1 VPGDSP
7 QVIEIEG
14 SPAKLLGLL
23 GLGVLMTALSAAIA
37 IPLLPDFR
45 PNVIQQFVCYFGA
58 IFFGACTVVIAWR
71 LVTASGAVVTITPQ
85 GIRDT
90 RVAAEFIPWRA
101 VRKIHTWQFH
111 RQKIMVLAIDPAVE
125 RQLTLTK
132 AARWSRGAN
141 RALGAD
147 GLCITAQGLKI
158 DYQTLFD
165 ISQNHI
171 RLAQRA

>member
-23 GLGVLMTALSAAIA
+23 GLGVLMTALSAAVA
-37 IPLLPDFR
+37 IPLLPGFR
-45 PNVIQQFVCYFGA
+45 PNAFHQFVGYFGA
-58 IFFGACTVVIAWR
+58 VFFGACTVTIAWR
-71 LVTASGAVVTITPQ
+71 LITAGGPVVTITPQ

-90 RVAAEFIPWRA
+90 RVAAEFIPWGA
-101 VRKIHTWQFH
+101 IRKIHTWQFSG
-111 RQKIMVLAIDPAVE
+111 QKMMVLAIDPAIE

-147 GLCITAQGLKI
+147 GCASRRRG
-158 DYQTLFD
+158 
-165 ISQNHI
+165 
-171 RLAQRA
+171 